1 MLAPHEK
8 KEIIISVTG
17 LGYVG
22 LPLALLFAGKY
33 RVIAYDRNPERIEM
47 LQRHQDP
54 SRAIDANAFEGKNIL
69 FSSDPKDLHQAQF
82 HIVAVPTPIDSDN
95 LPDLTLLKEAS
106 EAVGKQLKL
115 GDTVV
120 FESTV
125 YPGCTEEFCIPIL
138 ERNSGMDSKR
148 DFYYGYS
155 PERMNPGDIDH
166 TVDKIIK
173 VVSGNNEK
181 AVEIIASIYQSVI
194 EAGICIA
201 PEIRVAEAAKII
213 ENVQRDINIA
223 LMNELSILFHKM
235 KIDTREVLKVAS
247 TKWNFLKFTPGLVG
261 GHCIGVDPYY
271 LVYASRKAGLEP
283 RMINYSRSINNYMP
297 AYVAGKLVQALTQT
311 GKTPSESKVL
321 ILGVTFKEN
330 IADVRNSKVAD
341 LAIELKQFALQV
353 DLLDPMADKE
363 EFEKEYSLK
372 MVNEI
377 NPPYDAIILAVP
389 HNKFKQ
395 YSLDQLRAMMLNKP
409 ILFDLKGVFHEEKKE
424 DLIYWSL

>member
-1 MLAPHEK
+1 MLAPQEK

-22 LPLALLFAGKY
+22 LPLALLFADKY
-33 RVIAYDRNPERIEM
+33 QVIAYDRNPDRIEM
-47 LQRHQDP
+47 LHNHQDP
-54 SRAIDANAFEGKNIL
+54 SRAIDARAFEGKNIL
-69 FSSDPKDLHQAQF
+69 FSSNPADLHKAQF

-106 EAVGKQLKL
+106 EVLGRHIKS

-138 ERNSGMDSKR
+138 ERLSGLDSKK

-155 PERMNPGDIDH
+155 PERMNPGDLDH

-173 VVSGNNEK
+173 VVSGNSEK
-181 AVEIIASIYQSVI
+181 AVELIASIYQSVI
-194 EAGICIA
+194 DAGICIA

-235 KIDTREVLKVAS
+235 KIDTKEVLKVAS

-283 RMINYSRSINNYMP
+283 KMINYSRSINNYMP

-353 DLLDPMADKE
+353 DLMDPMADQG
-363 EFEKEYSLK
+363 EFEKEYALK
-372 MVNEI
+372 MVNEV

-395 YSLDQLRAMMLNKP
+395 YSLDQLREMMHKKP
-409 ILFDLKGVFHEEKKE
+409 ILFDLKGVFHNEKKD
-424 DLIYWSL
+424 DLIYWCL